1 MEGKKSVQYTFVP
14 EEKETLEI
22 LSAFESELQ
31 QKLQENKGQV
41 ERVKYYEKFQMSE
54 IDFQNIFI
62 TTEKDAEG
70 NISYHVY
77 CGDSS
82 REILSIGSDGKINV
96 SPELEK
102 FLGEIDI
109 EQVMDENEKE
119 RGRLRGISEKMKPE
133 EMEQALEGKKN
144 KEQANTTQESSEN
157 EIQEVNEDLEEQ
169 GQDLR
174 ISNYKKNKDNH
185 LAERMPDVFDKSGEY
200 GIAYT
205 KNGFVIISKVNGHY
219 QINDKIQPAKTTMK
233 SVISINQNGEKI
245 ERKVPHA
252 LMKTN
257 NPEKEMAVTIGQ
269 YGDIDIETVK
279 VLPCQ
284 ERIARGVRT
293 QGEGANKE
301 ESYKVRREFET
312 EGREYEHNLAHQ
324 VENVEEAQKES
335 TGTTD
340 ADITEEDYIPDT
352 EKTWGELMEET
363 GESLPKLIERYN
375 REMQTSQSSEQAVE
389 TIESDYENIS
399 HEHKRN

>member
-1 MEGKKSVQYTFVP
+1 
-14 EEKETLEI
+14 
-22 LSAFESELQ
+22 
-31 QKLQENKGQV
+31 
-41 ERVKYYEKFQMSE
+41 
-54 IDFQNIFI
+54 
-62 TTEKDAEG
+62 
-70 NISYHVY
+70 
-77 CGDSS
+77 
-82 REILSIGSDGKINV
+82 
-96 SPELEK
+96 
-102 FLGEIDI
+102 
-109 EQVMDENEKE
+109 
-119 RGRLRGISEKMKPE
+119 
-133 EMEQALEGKKN
+133 
-144 KEQANTTQESSEN
+144 
-157 EIQEVNEDLEEQ
+157 
-169 GQDLR
+169 
-174 ISNYKKNKDNH
+174 
-185 LAERMPDVFDKSGEY
+185 MPDVFDKSGEY

-233 SVISINQNGEKI
+233 SVISIDENGEKI

-257 NPEKEMAVTIGQ
+257 NPEKEMAVSIGQ

-301 ESYKVRREFET
+301 ESYEIRREFVT
-312 EGREYEHNLAHQ
+312 EGREYEHKLAHQ
-324 VENVEEAQKES
+324 VKEVEEAQKES

-340 ADITEEDYIPDT
+340 VDITEEDYIPDT